1 MPLATFESVSLAY
14 GHVPLLD
21 QVDLVIEPGSR
32 TGLIGRNGTGKS
44 SLLKILA
51 GRAAPDDGR
60 VWRQPGLR
68 IGVVEQ
74 EPDLDPAHTVFEATI
89 AGLGE
94 LSSRLADYH
103 AALTALE
110 HSTDDAAL
118 ARMQAAQEELERR
131 DGWRIEQRVETV
143 LSKLN
148 LPPAVRVQTLSG
160 GLRKRVALARALA
173 SDPDLLILDEPTNHL
188 DLDSILW
195 LEQTLLDLPGAVFFV
210 THDRA
215 FLDRVANVIVELD
228 RGRLTAY
235 PGNFS
240 EYERR
245 KAEQLAIEAVNN
257 QKFDKLLAQEEVWIR
272 KGIEA
277 RRTRNEGRV
286 RRLERLRAE
295 RAQRRERIGTANLN
309 VAEGERSGQLVAELE
324 NVGKAFG
331 GRAIVRAF
339 SCRILRGDKIGL
351 IGPNGIGKSTL
362 IKLILGELAPDS
374 GTVRLGSKLSV
385 AYFDQFRT
393 ALDEEATV
401 ADTIAPGS
409 DYVEIGGARKHIM
422 TYLADFLFPAE
433 RARAP
438 VKALSGGE
446 RNRLLLARLFS
457 QPANLLVLDEPT
469 NDLDIDTLEL
479 LEALLQD
486 YTGTVL
492 MVSHD
497 RVFLDN
503 VITDFIAPVGEG
515 RWIRNAGGYAEW
527 KRFADQDGSRQHA
540 APAVGKSAPVRLA
553 PAAPPPG
560 GRAGR
565 ARKLSYKEARELEL
579 LPAKLEALE
588 KEQAQIS
595 QRLADGSVYRDA
607 PDEAKALNQRYAA
620 IDDELTACL
629 ARWEELEKPEK
640 P

>member
-21 QVDLVIEPGSR
+21 HVDLVIEPGSR

-44 SLLKILA
+44 SLLRILA
-51 GRAAPDDGR
+51 GQAAADDGR

-68 IGVVEQ
+68 IGVVAQ
-74 EPDLDPAHTVFEATI
+74 EPELDPAHTVFEATI

-94 LSSRLADYH
+94 LSALLADYH
-103 AALTALE
+103 AALKALE
-110 HSTDDAAL
+110 HSTDDSAL
-118 ARMQAAQEELERR
+118 AHLHSAQEALERR

-143 LSKLN
+143 LTKLN
-148 LPPAVRVQTLSG
+148 LPSEVKVQALSG
-160 GLRKRVALARALA
+160 GMRKRVALARALA
-173 SDPDLLILDEPTNHL
+173 DEPDLLVLDEPTNHL

-228 RGRLTAY
+228 RGRLSSY
-235 PGNFS
+235 PGNFT

-286 RRLERLRAE
+286 RRLERLRVE
-295 RAQRRERIGTANLN
+295 RAQRRERIGSANLN
-309 VAEGERSGQLVAELE
+309 VTEGERSGQLVAELE
-324 NVGKAFG
+324 GVSKAFG
-331 GRAIVRAF
+331 ERVVVRDF
-339 SCRILRGDKIGL
+339 SGRILRGDKIGL

-362 IKLILGELAPDS
+362 IKLILGELAPDA

-422 TYLADFLFPAE
+422 TYLADFLFPSE

-486 YTGTVL
+486 YPGTVL

-503 VITDFIAPVGEG
+503 VITDYIAPAGDG
-515 RWIRNAGGYAEW
+515 RWMRNPGGYAEW
-527 KRFADQDGSRQHA
+527 KRFTEARAAQSRPAAAAKASA
-540 APAVGKSAPVRLA
+540 APAREKAP
-553 PAAPPPG
+553 
-560 GRAGR
+560 R
-565 ARKLSYKEARELEL
+565 ARKLGYKETRELEA
-579 LPAKLEALE
+579 LPGRIEGLE
-588 KEQAQIS
+588 KEQAQIA
-595 QRLADGSVYRDA
+595 QRLADGSLYRTA
-607 PDEAKALNQRYAA
+607 PVEAKALSERHAA
-620 IDDELTACL
+620 IDEELLACL
-629 ARWEELEKPEK
+629 ARWEELEKP
-640 P
+640 